1 VRSLRVLISPD
12 KFKGSLNASAAAEAL
27 RAGWQAARPSDECR
41 CLPIA
46 DGGEGFIDAIE
57 STGNWEPLKVHVRG
71 PLGKTVVTNALVCG
85 SRAAIETSAACGLHL
100 VPQEFRNPTKT
111 STFGVGELLLC
122 AAAQNISLLYAGL
135 GGSATIDGGYGMAR
149 ALGFRFLDKEGAP
162 IGDGTLSL
170 INLAR
175 IVPPSKLALPVIL
188 AASDVTNPLLGKNG
202 CTRFFGP
209 QKGLRGCDTL
219 LFEEGL
225 ACLAEACRRDLC
237 TNHETSLGGG
247 AAGGLGFGFLS
258 FCGARIVPGFEVVAE
273 VLQLDAHIQWADVI
287 LTGEGSL
294 DSQSLGGKAPVALA
308 RMAKRQNK
316 SVVCFAGV
324 IEQNIEWKTLF
335 QNVTSLSEIAGSSE
349 TAIKEARSY
358 LFEAS
363 RRYAKNVFRK
373 IFSIN
378 QLPMNY

>member
-1 VRSLRVLISPD
+1 MRSLRVLISPD

-46 DGGEGFIDAIE
+46 DGGEGFLDAIE

-71 PLGKTVVTNALVCG
+71 PLGKTVATKALVCG

-100 VPQEFRNPTKT
+100 VPQELRNPTKT
-111 STFGVGELLLC
+111 STFGVGELLLF
-122 AAAQNISLLYAGL
+122 AAAQNICLLYAGL
-135 GGSATIDGGYGMAR
+135 GGSATIDGGFGMAR
-149 ALGFRFLDKEGAP
+149 ALGFQFLDKEGLP

-202 CTRFFGP
+202 CTRIFGP

-219 LFEEGL
+219 LFEESL
-225 ACLAEACRRDLC
+225 ACLAEACQRDLG
-237 TNHETSLGGG
+237 TKHEASSGSG

-258 FCGARIVPGFEVVAE
+258 FCGARIIPGFEIIAE
-273 VLQLDAHIQWADVI
+273 ILQLDAHVQWADVI

-308 RMAKRQNK
+308 RMAKRQK
-316 SVVCFAGV
+316 KTVMCFAGV
-324 IEQNIEWKTLF
+324 IEPNLEWQPLF
-335 QNVTSLSEIAGSSE
+335 QNATSLSEIAGSSE
-349 TAIKEARSY
+349 TAIKEASNY

-363 RRYAKNVFRK
+363 RRCAKNMFRK
-373 IFSIN
+373 SLFTAIEH
-378 QLPMNY
+378 P

>member
-1 VRSLRVLISPD
+1 MLISPD
-12 KFKGSLNASAAAEAL
+12 KFKGSLNASAAAESL

-46 DGGEGFIDAIE
+46 DGGEGFLDAIE
-57 STGNWEPLKVHVRG
+57 STGNWDSLKAHVRG
-71 PLGKTVVTNALVCG
+71 PLGKTIVTNALVCG

-135 GGSATIDGGYGMAR
+135 GGTATIDGGFGMAR

-162 IGDGTLSL
+162 IGDSTLNL
-170 INLAR
+170 MNLAR
-175 IVPPSKLALPVIL
+175 IVPPSKLSLPVIL
-188 AASDVTNPLLGKNG
+188 AASDVTNLLLGKNG
-202 CTRFFGP
+202 CTRIFGA
-209 QKGLRGCDTL
+209 QKGLRGCDSL
-219 LFEEGL
+219 IFEESL
-225 ACLAEACRRDLC
+225 ASLAEACQRDLG
-237 TNHETSLGGG
+237 TKHETSRGSG

-273 VLQLDAHIQWADVI
+273 ILQLDAHVQWADVV

-308 RMAKRQNK
+308 RMARKRNK
-316 SVVCFAGV
+316 IIACFAGV
-324 IEQNIEWKTLF
+324 IEPNLEWQPLF
-335 QNVTSLSEIAGSSE
+335 QTATSLSEIAGSSE
-349 TAIKEARSY
+349 TAIKEASNY

-363 RRYAKNVFRK
+363 RTCAKNVFRK
-373 IFSIN
+373 SSFTAIER
-378 QLPMNY
+378 P

>member
-27 RAGWQAARPSDECR
+27 RAGWHDSRPCDECR

-46 DGGEGFIDAIE
+46 DGGEGFLDAIE
-57 STGNWEPLKVHVRG
+57 STGNWEPLKVNVRG
-71 PLGKTVVTNALVCG
+71 PLGKTVTTKALVCG

-111 STFGVGELLLC
+111 STYGLGELLLF

-135 GGSATIDGGYGMAR
+135 GGSATIDGGFGMAR
-149 ALGFRFLDKEGAP
+149 ALGFQFLNKEGAP
-162 IGDGTLSL
+162 ISDGTLNL

-175 IVPPSKLALPVIL
+175 IVPPSKLALPLIL
-188 AASDVTNPLLGKNG
+188 AASDVTNLLLGKNG
-202 CTRFFGP
+202 CTRVFGP

-219 LFEEGL
+219 LFEESL
-225 ACLAEACRRDLC
+225 ACLAEACQRDLG
-237 TNHETSLGGG
+237 TKHDASSGSG

-258 FCGARIVPGFEVVAE
+258 FCGARIIPGFEIIAE
-273 VLQLDAHIQWADVI
+273 ILQLDAHVQWADVI

-308 RMAKRQNK
+308 RMAKRQKKN
-316 SVVCFAGV
+316 VVCFAGV
-324 IEQNIEWKTLF
+324 IEQNLEWKTLF
-335 QNVTSLSEIAGSSE
+335 QNTTSLSEIAGSSE
-349 TAIKEARSY
+349 AAIKEASTY

-363 RRYAKNVFRK
+363 RRCAKNMFRK
-373 IFSIN
+373 SLFAAIED
-378 QLPMNY
+378 P